1 MATPKALEAR
11 VTGTRLEIPEHPRV
25 EPLTVKSVLRRKP
38 LTLHCVSADATV
50 LEALK
55 LMAEHDAGAVLVLD
69 GGRMIG
75 IFSERDYA
83 RTSIQATRLPTAISV
98 REMMTSCNLF
108 ARLTDSVHDCLERM
122 AQNRVRYLPVQE
134 GSGFVAML
142 SLDHLLQETV
152 VYLEKVFRANEMDQ
166 QIIFLRGTY
175 SC

>member
-1 MATPKALEAR
+1 
-11 VTGTRLEIPEHPRV
+11 
-25 EPLTVKSVLRRKP
+25 
-38 LTLHCVSADATV
+38 
-50 LEALK
+50 
-55 LMAEHDAGAVLVLD
+55 MAEHDAGAVLVLD